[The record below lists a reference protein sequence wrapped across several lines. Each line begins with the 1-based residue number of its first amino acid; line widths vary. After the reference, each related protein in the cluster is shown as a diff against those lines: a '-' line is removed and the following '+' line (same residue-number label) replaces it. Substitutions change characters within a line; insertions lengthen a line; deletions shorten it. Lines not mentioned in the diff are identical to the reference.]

1 MIRLRKMTE
10 EEFLR
15 FKEYS
20 TADYAKDLMH
30 EEGLD
35 ENQATAMAVKDFEA
49 ALPNGPETQEQ
60 FLMTIEEV
68 QNHMTVGCLWFHYE
82 EQQVFLD
89 DFLIHEAER
98 RKGYA
103 TAALLE
109 MERMAKA
116 DGCTESV
123 LFVWNHN
130 PEAAALYQKCGYRKS
145 SRLDGGSYMKKQ
157 L

>member
-20 TADYAKDLMH
+20 TADYAKDLMSR
-30 EEGLD
+30 ESLD
-35 ENQATAMAVKDFEA
+35 VDQAFAMAVKDFSE
-49 ALPNGPETQEQ
+49 ALPDGLETQGQ

-123 LFVWNHN
+123 LFVWDHD
-130 PEAAALYQKCGYRKS
+130 PEAAALYRRCGYDAV
-145 SRLDGGSYMKKQ
+145 SRIDGGSYMRKE